1 MLRAG
6 LSPFVERE
14 LKRAVHARELDEYRL
29 RQILSD
35 PAQRGRP
42 SESDVAMLLRVMWD
56 TWNEVFREILGHSDR
71 SLVSELRDHRNKW
84 AHQQPFSSDDAYRAL
99 DSAHRLLTSI
109 SAPQVRELD
118 AFKQELLRVRFQDRY
133 ATSGAVPPEA
143 REPSARSPV

>member
-1 MLRAG
+1 M
-6 LSPFVERE
+6 
-14 LKRAVHARELDEYRL
+14 
-29 RQILSD
+29 
-35 PAQRGRP
+35 
-42 SESDVAMLLRVMWD
+42 
-56 TWNEVFREILGHSDR
+56 FREILGHSDR